1 MRTTRLRITSYA
13 YRVIVKIFREFQ
25 IRFFS
30 GVDSKWNTW
39 QEIDQEFARLSNSK
53 KFRTF
58 RRSAIVLETME
69 YQKLD
74 AGPFSKEL
82 ERKGVIES
90 RLGMPLKPPGYKNSL
105 NLGHQYRHLK
115 KWSGNLE
122 TELPE
127 LSRIVEFGAGFG
139 MMSWLVFQL
148 GFDREYVIV
157 DNGGTSSLQK
167 KYLEA
172 TLTAQQ
178 FENIRWIDS
187 LEALTPALSPED
199 LFIAM
204 WSVSETPDETF
215 EKTLLELQE
224 RSPRILFAY
233 QEEFKGRNNSE
244 YINRYSIQGSIGKIE
259 NWPSFYLWH

>member
-1 MRTTRLRITSYA
+1 MRATRLRLTNYA
-13 YRVIVKIFREFQ
+13 YRVIVKIIRETQ

-30 GVDSKWNTW
+30 GVDSKWKSW
-39 QEIDQEFARLSNSK
+39 DEIDQEFARLSNSK
-53 KFRTF
+53 KFPMF

-82 ERKGVIES
+82 QRRGVIENQ
-90 RLGMPLKPPGYKNSL
+90 LGMPLKPFGYKNSL

-115 KWSGNLE
+115 RWSDNPE
-122 TELPE
+122 AEIPE

-139 MMSWLVFQL
+139 MMCWLIFQL

-172 TLTAQQ
+172 TLTKQQ
-178 FENIRWIDS
+178 FAKIRWINGIG
-187 LEALTPALSPED
+187 ALKPPLAPTD

-204 WSVSETPDETF
+204 WSASETPDTIF
-215 EKTLLELQE
+215 EKVLLELQE
-224 RSPRILFAY
+224 RSPRLLFAY

-244 YINRYSIQGSIGKIE
+244 FIDSYSIQGSIAKVE